1 MIFVIKWQDNKT
13 PAEIIISKEYQELEA
28 ERVRLKEE
36 NAILKFKITENE
48 KILTWLE
55 TVRKD
60 NVKEYNKKIE
70 EYKKLPPDEKKE
82 YFKKEYL
89 KRFPEHKEM
98 EYFK

>member
-13 PAEIIISKEYQELEA
+13 AAEIIISKEYQGLET
-28 ERVRLKEE
+28 ERLKLKEE
-36 NAILKFKITENE
+36 NAILKYKINENE

-55 TVRKD
+55 TVRKE
-60 NVKEYNKKIE
+60 NPTYYNNKIE
-70 EYKKLPPDEKKE
+70 EYKKLPPDGKKE

-89 KRFPEHKEM
+89 KRFPEHKEL

>member
-1 MIFVIKWQDNKT
+1 MIYVIKWQDN
-13 PAEIIISKEYQELEA
+13 PAPADVLISKEYQELEA
-28 ERVRLKEE
+28 ERIKLKEE
-36 NAILKFKITENE
+36 NATLKYRISDNE
-48 KILTWLE
+48 KILNWLE
-55 TVRKD
+55 TVRKE
-60 NVKEYNKKIE
+60 NPVYYNNKIE